1 MAKLPADLPENWT
14 SGQIISPNG
23 TEVGLDAKHGYNYL
37 MKQVNAAQS
46 GVNTLSDNMTG
57 VAQESTLQGVK
68 TDVETLS
75 TAAAKEAT
83 LQTVKTNVAQVQT
96 DVTDLSQNFN
106 DLTSI
111 WQHTD
116 TTVDTVLSRV
126 GTTTDTNGSQ
136 TTGTVMGKLNKVM
149 EGTEG
154 QLTQLELLAANKGS
168 ATATFSTSDLLAETT
183 PKTVLNIT
191 GKGLLFEIKFL
202 YNAGWW
208 KLVVDGL
215 EILNAQIYTR
225 NSSVY
230 AGYSFGTSTGPSVRG
245 FSGYQDGA
253 IVQNNGGPG
262 TTQAGLRLFPGY
274 IPQFTQSLQL
284 IFLGAGAAG
293 TEAQGSAQI
302 QYGVVTN

>member
-37 MKQVNAAQS
+37 MKQVNAAQT

-68 TDVETLS
+68 TDVEALS
-75 TAAAKEAT
+75 TSAAKEAT
-83 LQTVKTNVAQVQT
+83 LQGVKTDVATVQT
-96 DVTDLSQNFN
+96 GVNNLNTKVGS
-106 DLTSI
+106 SG
-111 WQHTD
+111 D
-116 TTVDTVLSRV
+116 T
-126 GTTTDTNGSQ
+126 GTT
-136 TTGTVMGKLNKVM
+136 TVMGKLNKVV

-208 KLVVDGL
+208 KLVVDDL

-302 QYGVVTN
+302 QYGVVAN

>member
-37 MKQVNAAQS
+37 MKQVNAAQT
-46 GVNTLSDNMTG
+46 GVNTLNDNMTG
-57 VAQESTLQGVK
+57 VAQESTLQGVKTDVETLGTAAAKEATLQGVK

-83 LQTVKTNVAQVQT
+83 LQTVKTNVATVQT
-96 DVTDLSQNFN
+96 GVNNLNTKVGSSGDA
-106 DLTSI
+106 
-111 WQHTD
+111 
-116 TTVDTVLSRV
+116 
-126 GTTTDTNGSQ
+126 GTT
-136 TTGTVMGKLNKVM
+136 TVMGKLNKVM

-168 ATATFSTSDLLAETT
+168 ATATFSTTDLLTETT
-183 PKTVLNIT
+183 PKTVLNII
-191 GKGLLFEIKFL
+191 GKGVLFEIRFL

-225 NSSVY
+225 NNSLY
-230 AGYSFGTSTGPSVRG
+230 AGYSFGAGEGPNTYYRG
-245 FSGYQDGA
+245 FIGYQDGA
-253 IVQNNGGPG
+253 IVQNNGGAG
-262 TTQAGLRLFPGY
+262 TTQPGMRNFPGY

-293 TEAQGSAQI
+293 TEAQGSAKI
-302 QYGVVTN
+302 QYGVVAN

>member
-37 MKQVNAAQS
+37 MKQVNAAQT
-46 GVNTLSDNMTG
+46 GVNTLNDSMTG

-68 TDVETLS
+68 TDV
-75 TAAAKEAT
+75 AT
-83 LQTVKTNVAQVQT
+83 VQT
-96 DVTDLSQNFN
+96 GVSNLNTEVGS
-106 DLTSI
+106 S
-111 WQHTD
+111 TD
-116 TTVDTVLSRV
+116 T
-126 GTTTDTNGSQ
+126 GTN
-136 TTGTVMGKLNKVM
+136 TVMGKLNKVV

-154 QLTQLELLAANKGS
+154 QLTQLELLAARKGG
-168 ATATFSTSDLLAETT
+168 ATATFSTSDLLTETT

-191 GKGLLFEIKFL
+191 GKGVLFEIKFF

-225 NSSVY
+225 NNSVY
-230 AGYSFGTSTGPSVRG
+230 AGYSFGTSGTASGARD

-253 IVQNNGGPG
+253 IVKNNGGPG
-262 TTQAGLRLFPGY
+262 TTQASLRQFMGY

-284 IFLGAGAAG
+284 IYLGAGAAG
-293 TEAQGSAQI
+293 TELQGSATI
-302 QYGVVTN
+302 HYGVVAN